1 MPPFQLA
8 ASAVIHGLT
17 IVLLDSRSDENSYNS
32 NVEIAISRL
41 HRLIILKAMINA
53 LRFSPR

>member
-41 HRLIILKAMINA
+41 QRHVILEAMINA